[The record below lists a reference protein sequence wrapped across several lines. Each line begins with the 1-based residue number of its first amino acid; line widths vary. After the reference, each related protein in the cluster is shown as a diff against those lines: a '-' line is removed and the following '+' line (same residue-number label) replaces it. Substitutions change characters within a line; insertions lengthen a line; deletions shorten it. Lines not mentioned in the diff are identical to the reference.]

1 MSNYI
6 ITTIDPDYSSQSI
19 EPSGSSQQSTAI
31 ITGSGLIRLAT
42 TVHCHIRFGV
52 NPTATENDLML
63 PANHVEVFSFKS
75 GEKIAVIKQGGG
87 SGELNITVID

>member
-6 ITTIDPDYSSQSI
+6 VTKIDPDYVSETHDIGNESAQSGVI
-19 EPSGSSQQSTAI
+19 T
-31 ITGSGLIRLAT
+31 TGSGLIRIST
-42 TVHCHIRFGV
+42 TAHAHIRFGT